1 MNDGR
6 SFLAGFGSGFCSA
19 CGLAAIVFAVAI
31 SFPPGARAAELRT
44 TVQEVNNAI
53 MSPACPGKI
62 LSACP
67 SAEGA
72 QLRELVRR
80 KVEAGE
86 TLEQIVQYFVD
97 VYGPEVLPVPPP
109 KGFNITAWLMPFM
122 VLFAGLGVVVVLVR
136 AWSSSAA
143 RKKEERAS
151 SQANAPPSGGVEDE
165 LEKRLQRD
173 LEEYSR

>member
-1 MNDGR
+1 MNGAR
-6 SFLAGFGSGFCSA
+6 SFLTGLGLGLCSA
-19 CGLAAIVFAVAI
+19 FGLGAIVFVMVV
-31 SFPPGARAAELRT
+31 SFPPGVRAAEPRT

-53 MSPACPGKI
+53 MSPACPGK
-62 LSACP
+62 LLAACP

-109 KGFNITAWLMPFM
+109 KGFNLAAWLMPFM
-122 VLFAGLGVVVVLVR
+122 ALFAGLGVVVVLIR
-136 AWSSSAA
+136 AWSASAA
-143 RKKEERAS
+143 RKKEERVS
-151 SQANAPPSGGVEDE
+151 SRANAQPSGGAEDD
-165 LEKRLQRD
+165 LEKRLRRE
-173 LEEYSR
+173 LEEFSR

>member
-1 MNDGR
+1 MNGGR
-6 SFLAGFGSGFCSA
+6 SLLGGLGSEFCSA

-31 SFPPGARAAELRT
+31 SFPPEARAAEPRT

-62 LSACP
+62 LAACP

-86 TLEQIVQYFVD
+86 TLEQIVQYFVE

-109 KGFNITAWLMPFM
+109 KGFNLAAWLMPFM
-122 VLFAGLGVVVVLVR
+122 ALFAGLGVVVVLVR
-136 AWSSSAA
+136 AWSASAA
-143 RKKEERAS
+143 RKKEERVS
-151 SQANAPPSGGVEDE
+151 SQANARPSGGAEDD
-165 LEKRLQRD
+165 LEKRLQRE

>member
-1 MNDGR
+1 MSGGR
-6 SFLAGFGSGFCSA
+6 SLLGGLGPGLCSA
-19 CGLAAIVFAVAI
+19 CGLAAIAFAVAI
-31 SFPPGARAAELRT
+31 SFPPGARAAEIRT

-62 LSACP
+62 LAACP

-86 TLEQIVQYFVD
+86 TLEQIVQYFVE

-109 KGFNITAWLMPFM
+109 KGFNLTAWLMPFM
-122 VLFAGLGVVVVLVR
+122 ALFAGLGVVVVLVR
-136 AWSSSAA
+136 AWSATAA
-143 RKKEERAS
+143 RKKEERVANR
-151 SQANAPPSGGVEDE
+151 ANAQPSGGAEDD
-165 LEKRLQRD
+165 LEKRLQRE
-173 LEEYSR
+173 LEEFSR